1 MSLLIQKFNSAYAK
15 RPLLTTMITNAVLGA
30 VADTTAQVITSVREK
45 AARQPGGPTKDDFL
59 AIEIHELDRKIPWPP
74 GELIPV
80 SDKLPPPFDFERMTR
95 FMAYPFIMAPVQL
108 RWFKF
113 LSSAFPMGPK
123 AGLGVPLKRM
133 ACDQLIFSPAGELSE
148 VERGAVYWDGIEANM
163 DSTI

>member
-1 MSLLIQKFNSAYAK
+1 MSLLVQKFNSAYAK

-59 AIEIHELDRKIPWPP
+59 AIEIHELDRKIPWPS
-74 GELIPV
+74 GELIPI

-123 AGLGVPLKRM
+123 AGLAVPLKRM
-133 ACDQLIFSPAGELSE
+133 ACDQLIFSPAGE
-148 VERGAVYWDGIEANM
+148 
-163 DSTI
+163 